1 METEQLV
8 IVGIPEP
15 QPSGMPQLDF
25 ATYPNQIFW
34 LVVAL
39 VVTYLVLSR
48 IALPRISSILAERQ
62 NTISADIA
70 AAEDYKAKAHDAEAA
85 YEKALSDARAQAQSI
100 IGEMQ
105 TDLKAQIDAATA
117 KADAEIQVRSVESEA
132 KISEIKANA
141 LETVLSVATDTAAE
155 VVSTFGGKV
164 DVAAVEAAVAARVK
178 G

>member
-1 METEQLV
+1 METEQ
-8 IVGIPEP
+8 IVAEVAAES

-48 IALPRISSILAERQ
+48 IALPRISSILTDRQ
-62 NTISADIA
+62 NTIASDIA
-70 AAEDYKAKAHDAEAA
+70 AAEDYKAKARDAEAA
-85 YEKALSDARAQAQSI
+85 YEKALADAHSQAQAI

-105 TDLKAQIDAATA
+105 ADLKAQIDAATA
-117 KADAEIQVRSVESEA
+117 KADAEIQVRSADSEA
-132 KISEIKANA
+132 KIAEIKASA
-141 LETVLSVATDTAAE
+141 LQTVLAVATETATD
-155 VVSTFGGKV
+155 VVASFGGKA
-164 DVAAVEAAVAARVK
+164 DPAAVEAAVSARVK